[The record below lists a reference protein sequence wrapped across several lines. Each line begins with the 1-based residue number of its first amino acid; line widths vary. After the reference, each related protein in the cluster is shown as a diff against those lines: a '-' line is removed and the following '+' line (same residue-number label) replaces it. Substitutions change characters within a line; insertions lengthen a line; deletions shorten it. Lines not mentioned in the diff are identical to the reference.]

1 MTTRSLLCACT
12 PCTNREPVLTFAI
25 VKPAADNACEDMR
38 PYGQG
43 VFADAVDAISAVSL
57 AFDAMISE
65 ADNCKRRVFLSD
77 VMYYQETD
85 GRGRRVSI
93 SFGRQDCTVFRK
105 VMSAADTVQE
115 FASALRL
122 TRSCGRSGARCRCSA
137 F

>member
-1 MTTRSLLCACT
+1 M
-12 PCTNREPVLTFAI
+12 LTFAI

-38 PYGQG
+38 PYGHG

-65 ADNCKRRVFLSD
+65 ADNCKKRVFLSD

-85 GRGRRVSI
+85 GKGRRVSI